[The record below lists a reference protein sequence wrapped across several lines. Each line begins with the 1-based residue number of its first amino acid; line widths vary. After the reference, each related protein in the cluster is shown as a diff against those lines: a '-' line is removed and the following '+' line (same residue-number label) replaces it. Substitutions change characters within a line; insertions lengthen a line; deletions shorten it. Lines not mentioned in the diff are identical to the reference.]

1 MVFIFIPFSFTNM
14 KEFIKKHAA
23 RIVGL
28 APVVG
33 AVMVPLSAHAAFGSG
48 MTLPAGTTTN
58 VVGAIND
65 YFFPTVL
72 ATLFQDQVI
81 QIVVALAALGVTWFA
96 VRMVIGKIMH
106 PHR

>member
-1 MVFIFIPFSFTNM
+1 MKNIFQKFGTSIAVIGTAIAMPFSAMATFTD
-14 KEFIKKHAA
+14 
-23 RIVGL
+23 G
-28 APVVG
+28 
-33 AVMVPLSAHAAFGSG
+33 MVIPD
-48 MTLPAGTTTN
+48 GTTDN
-58 VVGAIND
+58 VTGAIST